1 LRTRVFQPRWDALN
15 PKEKSLR
22 EPWLLLSFLA
32 PKEAAMK
39 SLLTMILAISAA
51 VAGAQTTGQGQIR
64 HVETSM
70 NHLTVLEF
78 GEPVT
83 TLAVGDPDSFQIER
97 HEDKVFIKPL
107 QQGVSTNLF
116 VWTASRELSYEL
128 DPSGSLSSMDVLIRT
143 DPAPNPRTDA
153 HSDAQP
159 TEQEIRKIATLVLTQ
174 TLAGAEDIG
183 QESSK
188 AESNRVQVALEQ
200 VYRTGDQIYIRY
212 SLTNRTEAP
221 YRVTTPV
228 VYAQAPGKNAVSL
241 VSLRNHQLGR
251 KTYAS
256 FKTHRGVAL
265 DVAQPESTPR
275 DLAPGEKATGVIGIK
290 CIDGNQARLYQLNFG
305 IDQNRPVTAEA
316 VL

>member
-1 LRTRVFQPRWDALN
+1 
-15 PKEKSLR
+15 
-22 EPWLLLSFLA
+22 
-32 PKEAAMK
+32 MK

-64 HVETSM
+64 HVETST

-83 TLAVGDPDSFQIER
+83 TLAVGDGDSFQIER

-159 TEQEIRKIATLVLTQ
+159 SEHEIRKIATLVLTQ
-174 TLAGAEDIG
+174 TLKGAEDIV
-183 QESSK
+183 QDSAKVEN
-188 AESNRVQVALEQ
+188 NRVQVTLEQ
-200 VYRTGDQIYIRY
+200 IYSTGDQIYIRY
-212 SLTNRTEAP
+212 SITNRTEAP
-221 YRVTTPV
+221 YRVTIPV
-228 VYAQAPGKNAVSL
+228 VYAQTPGKNAVSL

-290 CIDGNQARLYQLNFG
+290 CTDGNQPRLYQLNFG

>member
-1 LRTRVFQPRWDALN
+1 MKTLM
-15 PKEKSLR
+15 SL
-22 EPWLLLSFLA
+22 FFA
-32 PKEAAMK
+32 VAVAA
-39 SLLTMILAISAA
+39 
-51 VAGAQTTGQGQIR
+51 AGAQTTGQGQIR

-83 TLAVGDPDSFQIER
+83 TLAIGDADSFQIER

-143 DPAPNPRTDA
+143 DPAPDPRTVV
-153 HSDAQP
+153 HSDEELSEQKIHAIAAQ
-159 TEQEIRKIATLVLTQ
+159 VFTQ
-174 TLAGAEDIG
+174 TLAGAEDIT

-188 AESNRVQVALEQ
+188 TESNRVQVALEQ

-212 SLTNRTEAP
+212 SVTNRTEAP
-221 YRVTTPV
+221 YRVTLPA
-228 VYAQAPGKNAVSL
+228 VYAQSPGRKAVSL
-241 VSLRNHQLGR
+241 VSLRNHQLGH

-290 CIDGNQARLYQLNFG
+290 CTDGNQPRLYQLNFG
-305 IDQNRPVTAEA
+305 IDQSRPVTAEA

>member
-1 LRTRVFQPRWDALN
+1 
-15 PKEKSLR
+15 
-22 EPWLLLSFLA
+22 
-32 PKEAAMK
+32 MK

-64 HVETSM
+64 HVETST

-83 TLAVGDPDSFQIER
+83 TLAVGDGDSFQIER

-153 HSDAQP
+153 HSDEELSEQKIHAIAAQ
-159 TEQEIRKIATLVLTQ
+159 VLTQ
-174 TLAGAEDIG
+174 TLAGAEDVVP
-183 QESSK
+183 ESTK
-188 AESNRVQVALEQ
+188 VEQNRVQVALEQ
-200 VYRTGDQIYIRY
+200 VYRAGDQIYIRY
-212 SLTNRTEAP
+212 SITNRTEAP
-221 YRVTTPV
+221 YRATVPA

-241 VSLRNHQLGR
+241 VSLRNHQLGP

-290 CIDGNQARLYQLNFG
+290 GIDGNQPRLYQLNFG